1 MDFLRFSQFYRL
13 KSTLILLI
21 NSNIII
27 KFDALTCFEWLNIE
41 IQEMELIKFQES
53 IIWRNEFINSLII
66 WNVFN

>member
-1 MDFLRFSQFYRL
+1 MDFLRLSQFYRL

-27 KFDALTCFEWLNIE
+27 KFDELICFEWLNIE

-53 IIWRNEFINSLII
+53 IIWRNEFMNSLII